1 MKKFKR
7 QICLVVAGGSY
18 CFHLLKQIV
27 IRPVKA
33 VVSYIKDIHSVAK
46 CEAIGTNVHWQI
58 KLRCLKGVHD
68 E

>member
-1 MKKFKR
+1 MNKLKR

-18 CFHLLKQIV
+18 FFHLLKQIV

-46 CEAIGTNVHWQI
+46 CEAIWTNVHWQI
-58 KLRCLKGVHD
+58 KLRCLKGEHN

>member
-1 MKKFKR
+1 MQKFKR
-7 QICLVVAGGSY
+7 QICLVVAGESY
-18 CFHLLKQIV
+18 FFHLLKQVV

-33 VVSYIKDIHSVAK
+33 VMSYIKDIHSVAK

-58 KLRCLKGVHD
+58 KLRCLRGVHN